1 MKQLS
6 AFYKLQPWE
15 DDKQDGLRYYF
26 NNPNYPH
33 GESIMLFCL
42 LMHVQPK
49 KVIEIGS
56 GYSSCVI
63 LDTNELFFNNTI
75 DTSFIEPYPDLF
87 LSLIKPHDK
96 DNLTII
102 PEKLQDV
109 SPEVFA
115 SLLPGDVVLIDSTH
129 VSKVDSDVNYILFT
143 ILPAIA
149 PGVYIHFHD
158 IFYPFEYPKEWI
170 YEGRSW
176 NELYILRAFLQY
188 NKEFEIVLFNSYLSH
203 FFKETL
209 VHHMPL
215 CTNAGT
221 SIWLKKKHV
230 MNNMAIA
237 LMQLELSEKLKPV
250 TISDNYDECRILVR
264 FHRQPLGWVSF
275 KEITGGF
282 ISTEE
287 LEVKIKKQVGWPL
300 VEKAFINYVKE
311 QEDTFSSFG
320 PISIV
325 VCTRNRTKQL
335 AECLKSLF
343 ALEYST
349 YEIIIVD
356 NAPDNEDTYNLA
368 KKFPVRYVRE
378 ERPGL
383 D

>member
-1 MKQLS
+1 MNKAIANKIKNLLPAELFIVEDELRTEIKNLEKQLLRYQLGWEPGHFYSPIPSLDEIKKNEHKIWKEIPKEIPGINLQEQAQIQLLKQLS

-221 SIWLKKKHV
+221 SIWLRKKTC
-230 MNNMAIA
+230 N
-237 LMQLELSEKLKPV
+237 
-250 TISDNYDECRILVR
+250 
-264 FHRQPLGWVSF
+264 
-275 KEITGGF
+275 
-282 ISTEE
+282 
-287 LEVKIKKQVGWPL
+287 
-300 VEKAFINYVKE
+300 
-311 QEDTFSSFG
+311 
-320 PISIV
+320 
-325 VCTRNRTKQL
+325 
-335 AECLKSLF
+335 
-343 ALEYST
+343 
-349 YEIIIVD
+349 
-356 NAPDNEDTYNLA
+356 
-368 KKFPVRYVRE
+368 
-378 ERPGL
+378 
-383 D
+383 